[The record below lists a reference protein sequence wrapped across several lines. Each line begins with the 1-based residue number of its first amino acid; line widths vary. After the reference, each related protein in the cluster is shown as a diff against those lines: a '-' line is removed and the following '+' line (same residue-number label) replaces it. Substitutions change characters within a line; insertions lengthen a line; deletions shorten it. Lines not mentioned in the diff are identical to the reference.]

1 LRLAGSG
8 KDLWSDESSDQ
19 YVNRLRQGWE

>member
-1 LRLAGSG
+1 LKGSG
-8 KDLWSDESSDQ
+8 RDLWKDEHSDE